1 MKYSKRRKIYI
12 ALSAVILL
20 AVLTIIFVLSAQNGQ
35 DSSST
40 SGWVVELM
48 TAFFG
53 TIPEENTIRILAH
66 FCEFAGLG
74 FLFANFI
81 FSLKNKP
88 KPILSFSLSS
98 LYALTDEI
106 HQYFVPGRACQLTDW
121 LVDTCGA
128 VLGVAVF
135 YILFGIIQKH
145 TNKNKEV

>member
-48 TAFFG
+48 TTVFG
-53 TIPEENTIRILAH
+53 TMPEENTIRILAH

-81 FSLKNKP
+81 FSFKNKP

-128 VLGVAVF
+128 VLGVAF
-135 YILFGIIQKH
+135 FCILLVIITKIKH
-145 TNKNKEV
+145 KKGL

>member
-1 MKYSKRRKIYI
+1 MKYTQTRKIYI
-12 ALSAVILL
+12 ALSTVVLL

-40 SGWVVELM
+40 SGWVVELL
-48 TAFFG
+48 TAIFG
-53 TIPEENTIRILAH
+53 TMPEENTIRTVAH

-106 HQYFVPGRACQLTDW
+106 HQYFVPGRACQLIDW
-121 LVDTCGA
+121 LVDTCGV
-128 VLGVAVF
+128 VLGVVMF
-135 YILFGIIQKH
+135 CILITIITKIKH
-145 TNKNKEV
+145 KKTH